1 MGKLTVATIILGAF
15 MLTANA
21 QQNERDET
29 RRVYDLLPVPAS
41 VEAQAGVF
49 RIDSNFAV
57 AIGGKI
63 AEDDADRLER
73 AATRFL
79 RRLDGRTGLFL
90 PQPSVRK
97 ETAPENAAMVVEV
110 NRREKTA
117 LGMDESYKIEITP
130 GRVRL
135 VAKTDIGAIRGFET
149 ILQLLDADDEGYFFP
164 AVGVKDAPRF
174 EWRGLMIDVCRHWMP
189 MEVILRNI
197 DAMAAAKLN
206 TLHLHL
212 SEDQGFRVES
222 KIYPKLHELGSDGN
236 YFSQEQLRRIVRY
249 ADDRGVRVYPE
260 FDVPGHATAWLV
272 GYPELAT
279 SDGPFEIEREWGIH
293 EPTMDPTKEYV
304 YEFLDNFFGEMAPIF
319 PDEYFHIG
327 GDEVK
332 SDRWDASERVQ
343 TFMRDNEIEDVH
355 ELQAY
360 FNKRVLDIL
369 EKHGKTMVG
378 WDEILHPDVPT
389 DAVIHSW
396 RGKESVA
403 KAARE
408 GYFVILSNGYYIDL
422 IHSAEQHYLNDPL
435 PKDIALTDAEK
446 KNVLGGEATSWAE
459 LVTPE
464 TVDSRIW
471 PRTAVIAERL
481 WSPQEVDDVPDMYRR
496 MYIFSRQIEELGVTH
511 IRNYEMM
518 LRRLTGGAPIEPLKT
533 LVDVIQPVPGYKR
546 HFQGVKYYQYS
557 PYTRAVDAARPE
569 SRTAREFELMVDEY
583 VAGHYDH
590 MFALKAQLERWRDNR
605 ERLAPTMAT
614 SPIIRELTPHSENLH
629 DLAKKGLDAIEYFHN
644 NETPSGEWADETT
657 ALVKLAQKPAGQTN
671 LVVVAAIAKLT
682 NAALEQ

>member
-1 MGKLTVATIILGAF
+1 MRRLTMATIILGAL
-15 MLTANA
+15 MVTANA
-21 QQNERDET
+21 QQNERDAT
-29 RRVYDLLPVPAS
+29 RKIYDIMPVPAN
-41 VEAQAGVF
+41 VEPQSGVF

-57 AIGGKI
+57 ALGGI
-63 AEDDADRLER
+63 ISAEDAPRLER

-90 PQPSVRK
+90 PQPSVVASY
-97 ETAPENAAMVVEV
+97 APEDAAMVVEV
-110 NRREKTA
+110 DKRENTA
-117 LGMDESYKIEITP
+117 LGMDESYELEITP

-135 VAKTDIGAIRGFET
+135 DANTDIGAIRGFET
-149 ILQLLDADDEGYFFP
+149 ALQLLDADDEGYFFP
-164 AVGVKDAPRF
+164 AVVVKDYPRF
-174 EWRGLMIDVCRHWMP
+174 QWRGLMIDVCRHWLP
-189 MEVILRNI
+189 AEVIYRNI
-197 DAMAAAKLN
+197 DAMAAAKFN

-212 SEDQGFRVES
+212 SEDQGVRVES

-236 YFSQEQLRRIVRY
+236 YFTQAQLRRFVEY
-249 ADDRGVRVYPE
+249 ADDRGIRVYPE

-279 SDGPFEIEREWGIH
+279 ADGPFEIEREWGIH
-293 EPTMDPTKEYV
+293 EPVMDPSKEIV
-304 YEFLDNFFGEMAPIF
+304 YEFLDNFFGEMAAIF

-343 TFMRDNEIEDVH
+343 TFMRENEIEDVH

-360 FNKRVLDIL
+360 FNKRILDIL
-369 EKHGKTMVG
+369 DKHGKTMVG

-408 GYFVILSNGYYIDL
+408 GYYVILSNGYYIDL
-422 IHSAEQHYLNDPL
+422 IHSAERHYLNDPL
-435 PKDIALTDAEK
+435 PKDIALTDEEK

-471 PRTAVIAERL
+471 PRTAAIAERL

-496 MYIFSRQIEELGVTH
+496 MYVFSRQIEELGVTH
-511 IRNYEMM
+511 IKNYEMM
-518 LRRLTGGAPIEPLKT
+518 LRRLTKGAPIEPLKT
-533 LVDVIQPVPGYKR
+533 LADVIQPVPGYKR

-569 SRTAREFELMVDEY
+569 SRTAREFELTVDEY

-590 MFALKAQLERWRDNR
+590 MFALKAQLERWRDNH
-605 ERLAPTMAT
+605 ERLAPIMAT
-614 SPIIRELTPHSENLH
+614 SPIIRELTPHSENLR
-629 DLAKKGLDAIEYFHN
+629 DLAAKGLEAIEYFHN
-644 NETPSGEWADETT
+644 NETPSGEWADETA
-657 ALVKLAQKPAGQTN
+657 ALLKLARRPAGQTN
-671 LVVVAAIAKLT
+671 LVVGDAIEKLA